1 VTKRHAENN
10 TGKKGKSATSGAE
23 RRIQRGRLAK
33 KRCKRFNLLLF
44 LMYIAHEWLRNNFG
58 INEKG
63 QERLFPLKSVIFWD
77 ITPCSPLKVNRLGG
91 TYIRHF

>member
-33 KRCKRFNLLLF
+33 KRCKRFSRMGWYGLD
-44 LMYIAHEWLRNNFG
+44 RSG
-58 INEKG
+58 SG
-63 QERLFPLKSVIFWD
+63 
-77 ITPCSPLKVNRLGG
+77 
-91 TYIRHF
+91 

>member
-33 KRCKRFNLLLF
+33 KRCKRFNNKQSKISD
-44 LMYIAHEWLRNNFG
+44 YKKAD
-58 INEKG
+58 K
-63 QERLFPLKSVIFWD
+63 
-77 ITPCSPLKVNRLGG
+77 
-91 TYIRHF
+91 

>member
-33 KRCKRFNLLLF
+33 KRCKRFNSGL
-44 LMYIAHEWLRNNFG
+44 
-58 INEKG
+58 
-63 QERLFPLKSVIFWD
+63 SV
-77 ITPCSPLKVNRLGG
+77 
-91 TYIRHF
+91 

>member
-33 KRCKRFNLLLF
+33 KRCKRFNLYSGCNVKETFKLHLIK
-44 LMYIAHEWLRNNFG
+44 YIKRNM
-58 INEKG
+58 
-63 QERLFPLKSVIFWD
+63 
-77 ITPCSPLKVNRLGG
+77 
-91 TYIRHF
+91 